1 MKTIILGFDSF
12 DPVVFEDMMGQNKLT
27 NLSKFAKAGGYSRL
41 EVCAPPQTEVSWTS
55 IATGADPGGHGIFD
69 FVHRDPSTYAPY
81 VSILPTRKTALGEQF
96 TPPYIAKT
104 FFEEA
109 AEMGYPATA
118 LWWPAMF
125 PARPELPVNTL
136 PGLGTPDIRGQ
147 LGVGTLFSTED
158 EKKSKTT
165 VVRFESNSKGRYS
178 ALLNGPQ
185 VQGKSGLQPATLP
198 VTLDVIDSD
207 TVKVTIG
214 DRQLQLLV
222 GQWSDIVEIKF
233 KAGLFFGVHAIT
245 RVIPTSL
252 NGAVRLYTLPLQIHP
267 LHALSHYASSQS
279 FARNLWQ
286 KVGTY
291 LTLGWPQDTTGL
303 EDGCITDDQFI
314 ALCDMIFERR
324 KQIFFH
330 LLDNFKEGVLASIFD
345 DLDRIQHMFYHDRLD
360 IARAWY
366 EKLDVFVGEVSQ
378 RLGGWS
384 GKYNYLIMS
393 DHGFTTYKHKI
404 HLNRWLIDNHYLAL
418 GDGRVDGDLSNVD
431 WNQTRAYA
439 VGLNSLYL
447 NVAGREGQGLVAP
460 DEIENLLAE
469 ICQKLT
475 AWMSVNGKPMIQ
487 RVRLKHEIYNGP
499 YTRLG
504 PDLVVGYAPGYRAS
518 SETGLGKVPQ
528 ALVEPNHDHWG
539 ADHCVDSD
547 IVPGVIF
554 ANRDLQNF
562 GGVSFRDVPFLAIG
576 KHLDQS
582 HIKPP
587 SQTGGGHGQKDL
599 EERLKGLGYL

>member
-12 DPVVFEDMMGQNKLT
+12 DPAVFEDMAGKNKLN
-27 NLSKFAKAGGYSRL
+27 NLSKFADTGGYSRL
-41 EVCAPPQTEVSWTS
+41 EVCSPPQTEVSWTS

-81 VSILPTRKTALGEQF
+81 VSILPMKKTAMGEQF
-96 TPPYIAKT
+96 VPPYIAKT
-104 FFEEA
+104 LFEEA
-109 AEMGYPATA
+109 AGMGYPATA

-125 PARPELPVNTL
+125 PSRPELPVNTL

-158 EKKSKTT
+158 EKRNKTA
-165 VVRFESNSKGRYS
+165 VARFEASGRGRYT

-198 VTLDVIDSD
+198 VMLDIIDSNSA
-207 TVKVTIG
+207 KLTIG
-214 DRQLQLLV
+214 DKQLQLRL
-222 GQWSDIVEIKF
+222 GQWSDIIEIKF
-233 KAGLFFGVHAIT
+233 KAGMLFSIHAIT
-245 RVIPTSL
+245 RAILTSL
-252 NGAVRLYTLPLQIHP
+252 NGVVRLYTLPLQIHP
-267 LHALSHYASSQS
+267 LHALSHYASSPA
-279 FARNLWQ
+279 FAKNLWQ
-286 KVGTY
+286 KVGSY

-303 EDGCITDDQFI
+303 EDGCISDDQFL
-314 ALCDMIFERR
+314 ALCDLIFERR

-330 LLDNFKEGVLASIFD
+330 LLDSFKEGVLASIFD
-345 DLDRIQHMFYHDRLD
+345 DLDRVQHMFYHDRLD
-360 IARAWY
+360 VAQVWY
-366 EKLDVFVGEVSQ
+366 QKLDAFVGEVNQ
-378 RLGGWS
+378 RVGNWS
-384 GKYNYLIMS
+384 GKYNYLVLS
-393 DHGFTTYKHKI
+393 DHGFTTYKYKI
-404 HLNRWLIDNHYLAL
+404 HLNRWLIDNHYLVL
-418 GDGRVDGDLSNVD
+418 KDGVAEGDLSHVD
-431 WNQTRAYA
+431 WSKTKAYA

-447 NVAGREGQGLVAP
+447 NVAGREGQGVVSAG
-460 DEIENLLAE
+460 EIESLLTDL
-469 ICQKLT
+469 QRKLMEWKDASGT
-475 AWMSVNGKPMIQ
+475 PVIQ
-487 RVRLKHEIYNGP
+487 RVRLKHEIYNGA

-518 SETGLGKVPQ
+518 SETGLGKAPQ
-528 ALVEPNHDHWG
+528 SLIEPNHDHWG

-562 GGVSFRDVPFLAIG
+562 GGISFRDIPFLAIG

-587 SQTGGGHGQKDL
+587 SQVSGHGQKDL

>member
-12 DPVVFEDMMGQNKLT
+12 DPAVFENMAGQNKLK
-27 NLSKFAKAGGYSRL
+27 NLSKFMETGGYSRL

-81 VSILPTRKTALGEQF
+81 VSILPMKKTALGEQF
-96 TPPYIAKT
+96 VSPYIAKT
-104 FFEEA
+104 LFEEA

-147 LGVGTLFSTED
+147 LGVGTLFTSED
-158 EKKSKTT
+158 EKKAKTAVT
-165 VVRFESNSKGRYS
+165 RFESNSKGKYT
-178 ALLNGPQ
+178 ALLNGPM
-185 VQGKSGLQPATLP
+185 VQGKSGPQPATSP
-198 VTLDVIDSD
+198 VTLDVIDSN
-207 TVKVTIG
+207 TARLTIG
-214 DRQLQLLV
+214 DKQIQLQV

-233 KAGLFFGVHAIT
+233 KAGLFLSVHAIT
-245 RVIPTSL
+245 RVILTSL
-252 NGAVRLYTLPLQIHP
+252 GDAVRLYTLPLQIHP

-279 FARNLWQ
+279 FAKNLWQ
-286 KVGTY
+286 KIGPY

-314 ALCDMIFERR
+314 TLCDMIFERR

-345 DLDRIQHMFYHDRLD
+345 DLDRIQHMYYHNRLD
-360 IARAWY
+360 VVEAWY
-366 EKLDVFVGEVSQ
+366 EKLDAFVGEVSQ
-378 RLGGWS
+378 RVSSWS
-384 GKYNYLIMS
+384 GKYNYLVMS

-404 HLNRWLIDNHYLAL
+404 HLNRWLVDNHYLTL
-418 GDGRVDGDLSNVD
+418 KDGKTDGDLSNVD
-431 WNQTRAYA
+431 WSRTKAYA

-447 NVAGREGQGLVAP
+447 NVAGREGQGVVAAG
-460 DEIENLLAE
+460 EIETLLGE
-469 ICQKLT
+469 IQQKLT
-475 AWMSVNGKPMIQ
+475 AWKDANGVSMIQ
-487 RVRLKHEIYNGP
+487 RVRLKHEIYNGS

-504 PDLVVGYAPGYRAS
+504 PDMVMGYAPGYRAS
-518 SETGLGKVPQ
+518 SETGLGKIPQ
-528 ALVEPNHDHWG
+528 ALVEPNYDHWG

-547 IVPGVIF
+547 VVPGVIF

-562 GGVSFRDVPFLAIG
+562 GGISFRDIPFLAIG

-587 SQTGGGHGQKDL
+587 SQVSGHGQKDL